1 MAGAQV
7 GERIRAQGL
16 DDVEGAPDGMLNPK
30 KNVFEKVTKLMA
42 TNDEC
47 IATYKGAPL
56 MTSAGACFCACLA
69 SAKVS

>member
-1 MAGAQV
+1 
-7 GERIRAQGL
+7 
-16 DDVEGAPDGMLNPK
+16 MLNPK